1 MSESTLG
8 ERGEEVYY
16 LCSLIG
22 YVPVLVSDQAL
33 PRQSI
38 LNPITNMESIVI
50 CISRTADPLILLC
63 RVVYYLTSIVT
74 NVSRPL

>member
-38 LNPITNMESIVI
+38 LNPITNMESIAI
-50 CISRTADPLILLC
+50 YISRTDPLILLC

>member
-1 MSESTLG
+1 MSESILK

-33 PRQSI
+33 PSQSI

-50 CISRTADPLILLC
+50 YISRTDPLILLC
-63 RVVYYLTSIVT
+63 RVVFI
-74 NVSRPL
+74 